1 MKDKNKSERE
11 AYIEYDNMTIE
22 KRNFILKNIIISYL
36 VDHYYNK
43 TLLFDHVNW
52 SPDKRRLRIMD
63 YVIYQYN
70 KMDEEERE
78 TIIEKILYG

>member
-1 MKDKNKSERE
+1 MKNKNKSERE
-11 AYIEYDNMTIE
+11 AYIEYDNMTLE

-36 VDHYYNK
+36 VDSYWNS
-43 TLLFDHVNW
+43 LLFDHVNW